1 MPGLGTFRTPSLF
14 ARIGIWLA
22 AGCILAASARAD
34 VLLLN
39 NGDHLTGKVIKRE
52 NGKVFF
58 HSDVFGDIV
67 APANLVN
74 VVKGTATATP
84 PESLAG
90 LPPQLPL
97 KASTPA
103 VVSGAPTP
111 APPKSGPA
119 PAQSTPPAG
128 QPIVLSP
135 YRIAPSRRP
144 WWLIAEPLKILSVF
158 KPWSGKVEFG
168 YDNEQTNVRTVNVSL
183 RAEAEL
189 VSGPDTYKVDERY
202 LNGFTGNQA
211 TVDQDAADFQW
222 RHKLNERL
230 FTQSLTSFNH
240 DKLQQLHED
249 LDENIGLGY
258 KVFEGLRQTVDVGVG
273 VIGQYLDM
281 GGFQKGYDTLGNVF
295 EDYTYKINGR
305 YTFTEDASAE
315 YSPQERERFGLVNGP
330 TGPVDVVTSRAQ
342 NNSYKFDATLQ
353 GKISERLS
361 LNLHFE
367 YQYYSAV
374 FNPNARADQ
383 HITTTLGYAF

>member
-1 MPGLGTFRTPSLF
+1 MF
-14 ARIGIWLA
+14 ARIKIWLA
-22 AGCILAASARAD
+22 VGCLLAAPVTGVRAD
-34 VLLLN
+34 VLMLN

-52 NGKVFF
+52 NGKVYF

-67 APANLVN
+67 APANLVT
-74 VVKGTATATP
+74 VVKGTPTATP

-97 KASTPA
+97 KAVKPP
-103 VVSGAPTP
+103 VVSGAPLP
-111 APPKSGPA
+111 APAKSGPA
-119 PAQSTPPAG
+119 PAPSPPQPAG
-128 QPIVLSP
+128 QPIVLTP
-135 YRIAPSRRP
+135 YAPPRRP
-144 WWLIAEPLKILSVF
+144 WWMIAEPLRILSVF

-168 YDNEQTNVRTVNVSL
+168 YDNEVTNVRTVNVSL

-189 VSGPDTYKVDERY
+189 TAGPDSYKVDERY

-211 TVDQDAADFQW
+211 TEDQDAADFQW

-258 KVFEGLRQTVDVGVG
+258 KVFEGLRQTVDVGAG

-281 GGFQKGYDTLGNVF
+281 GGYQKGYDTLGNVF

-305 YTFTEDASAE
+305 YTFTEDASAD

-330 TGPVDVVTSRAQ
+330 TGPMEGVVGRAQ
-342 NNSYKFDATLQ
+342 NSSYKFDAALQ

-374 FNPNARADQ
+374 FNPNARSDQ